1 MVSSLDKKQLMH
13 FEFSADKSK
22 LKMISQI
29 EVVDYETG
37 VISVVSLLTLMF
49 ERNASS
55 MGCQVGKKHLL
66 FTYMAI
72 MFSHI
77 GTI

>member
-49 ERNASS
+49 ERKASS
-55 MGCQVGKKHLL
+55 LLEGC
-66 FTYMAI
+66 
-72 MFSHI
+72 
-77 GTI
+77 